1 MFDCIDV
8 DAAALRGAASAAREA
23 SETIVKAGELA
34 DFGET
39 VERALKG
46 SRTARYAAG
55 LETLWHEELIRW
67 SRDVA
72 DYEEKMSGTAETYER
87 VDEERADALRREGN
101 GK

>member
-1 MFDCIDV
+1 MFHCV
-8 DAAALRGAASAAREA
+8 EVEVALLRVAASAAREA

-39 VERALKG
+39 IERALKG

-55 LETLWHEELIRW
+55 LEDLLRGELTKWSEE
-67 SRDVA
+67 VA
-72 DYEEKMSGTAETYER
+72 GYEEKMSGTADAYER
-87 VDEERADALRREGN
+87 VEAEQSEALRREGY